1 MFNEIGII
9 HVVFLAALVITLYR
23 VRKTLSGSGLRARHE
38 RHLSPRA
45 SARWHRVLLL
55 EFIELTL
62 AGGFLFLG
70 GAELIGRPPMRSEER
85 RVGEE
90 GRSRW
95 APHHLKKKT
104 GNEQY
109 SV

>member
-62 AGGFLFLG
+62 AGGFLFFRGAKLLRRPPIVALFPGLRGGPGVPHLTPTPGGG
-70 GAELIGRPPMRSEER
+70 GAAPP
-85 RVGEE
+85 
-90 GRSRW
+90 
-95 APHHLKKKT
+95 
-104 GNEQY
+104 
-109 SV
+109 